1 MFHYFADFISSS
13 INSKFLKR
21 NATLPL
27 LINKLPISL
36 CLLYLFYAPV
46 VYVASTLF
54 IQSITFLFQFVLAV
68 ILAAANADAV
78 PAADADA
85 VLPYAYAGHPGYA
98 YAGHPGYAYAG
109 HPGYAYAGHPGYA
122 VAHAPVVAAPVQY
135 ALPPARE
142 VVNAPV
148 VEQVVEPV
156 EQWGYS
162 IRY

>member
-1 MFHYFADFISSS
+1 MGTVRLELSHFKHFEITMY
-13 INSKFLKR
+13 K
-21 NATLPL
+21 
-27 LINKLPISL
+27 LIVLAAIV
-36 CLLYLFYAPV
+36 A
-46 VYVASTLF
+46 VAS
-54 IQSITFLFQFVLAV
+54 
-68 ILAAANADAV
+68 
-78 PAADADA
+78 ADA
-85 VLPYAYAGHPGYA
+85 VLPAGYA

-162 IRY
+162 IR

>member
-1 MFHYFADFISSS
+1 MY
-13 INSKFLKR
+13 K
-21 NATLPL
+21 
-27 LINKLPISL
+27 LIVLAAIV
-36 CLLYLFYAPV
+36 A
-46 VYVASTLF
+46 VAS
-54 IQSITFLFQFVLAV
+54 
-68 ILAAANADAV
+68 
-78 PAADADA
+78 ADA
-85 VLPYAYAGHPGYA
+85 VLPAGYAYAGHPGYA

-109 HPGYAYAGHPGYA
+109 HPGYAYAGHPI
-122 VAHAPVVAAPVQY
+122 AHAPVVAAPVQY

>member
-1 MFHYFADFISSS
+1 MY
-13 INSKFLKR
+13 K
-21 NATLPL
+21 
-27 LINKLPISL
+27 LIVLAAIV
-36 CLLYLFYAPV
+36 A
-46 VYVASTLF
+46 VAS
-54 IQSITFLFQFVLAV
+54 
-68 ILAAANADAV
+68 
-78 PAADADA
+78 ADA
-85 VLPYAYAGHPGYA
+85 VLPAGYA

-122 VAHAPVVAAPVQY
+122 VAGHPGYAVAGHHIAHAPVVAAPVQY

>member
-1 MFHYFADFISSS
+1 MFTIFILCIS
-13 INSKFLKR
+13 ICI
-21 NATLPL
+21 P
-27 LINKLPISL
+27 
-36 CLLYLFYAPV
+36 
-46 VYVASTLF
+46 STLF

-68 ILAAANADAV
+68 ILATANADAV

-85 VLPYAYAGHPGYA
+85 VLP
-98 YAGHPGYAYAG
+98 YAYAG

>member
-1 MFHYFADFISSS
+1 MFTIFILCIS
-13 INSKFLKR
+13 ICI
-21 NATLPL
+21 P
-27 LINKLPISL
+27 
-36 CLLYLFYAPV
+36 
-46 VYVASTLF
+46 STLF

-85 VLPYAYAGHPGYA
+85 VLP
-98 YAGHPGYAYAG
+98 
-109 HPGYAYAGHPGYA
+109 YAYAGHPGYA

>member
-1 MFHYFADFISSS
+1 MFTIFILCIS
-13 INSKFLKR
+13 ICI
-21 NATLPL
+21 P
-27 LINKLPISL
+27 
-36 CLLYLFYAPV
+36 
-46 VYVASTLF
+46 STLF

-122 VAHAPVVAAPVQY
+122 VAGHPGYAVAGHPGYAVAHAPVVAAPVNY

>member
-1 MFHYFADFISSS
+1 MY
-13 INSKFLKR
+13 
-21 NATLPL
+21 
-27 LINKLPISL
+27 KL
-36 CLLYLFYAPV
+36 
-46 VYVASTLF
+46 
-54 IQSITFLFQFVLAV
+54 FVLAV

-109 HPGYAYAGHPGYA
+109 HPGYAFASHPGYA
-122 VAHAPVVAAPVQY
+122 VAHAPVVAAPVNY

>member
-1 MFHYFADFISSS
+1 MFTIFILCIS
-13 INSKFLKR
+13 ICI
-21 NATLPL
+21 P
-27 LINKLPISL
+27 
-36 CLLYLFYAPV
+36 
-46 VYVASTLF
+46 STLF

-68 ILAAANADAV
+68 ILATANADAV

-98 YAGHPGYAYAG
+98 VAGHPGYAYAG
-109 HPGYAYAGHPGYA
+109 HHI
-122 VAHAPVVAAPVQY
+122 AHAPVAAPVQY
-135 ALPPARE
+135 ALPAPRE

>member
-1 MFHYFADFISSS
+1 MFTIFILCTS
-13 INSKFLKR
+13 ICI
-21 NATLPL
+21 P
-27 LINKLPISL
+27 
-36 CLLYLFYAPV
+36 
-46 VYVASTLF
+46 STLF
-54 IQSITFLFQFVLAV
+54 IQSITLLFQFVLAV

-109 HPGYAYAGHPGYA
+109 HPGYAVAGHPGYAVAGHPGYA